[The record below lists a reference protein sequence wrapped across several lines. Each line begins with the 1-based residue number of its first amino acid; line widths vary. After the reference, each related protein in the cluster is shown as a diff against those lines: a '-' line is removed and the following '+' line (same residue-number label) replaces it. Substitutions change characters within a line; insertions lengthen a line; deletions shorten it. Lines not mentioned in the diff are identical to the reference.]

1 MIHDLKIRKEVDPHF
16 FLNSFTTLAHLIHAD
31 ADKAY
36 AFNGKLAQVY
46 KYFLINK
53 ERELVRIDDEL
64 NFVQDYF
71 YLLQVRHDD
80 KLQLVL
86 DEAHWAKGFIIPF
99 SLQFLVDHAIKHNSF
114 SAEYPLQINIRTV
127 GEWIDIIARKS
138 GQDYSAIETETGL
151 RDLSAR
157 YQQCCNREIMVEES
171 EKNFTVK
178 LPLIVSTL
186 NK

>member
-80 KLQLVL
+80 KLHLAL
-86 DEAHWAKGFIIPF
+86 DDAHWAKGFVIPF

-114 SAEYPLQINIRTV
+114 SVERPLQISIRTV
-127 GEWIDIIARKS
+127 GEWIDIVAHKS
-138 GQDYSAIETETGL
+138 DQAYYTIETETGL
-151 RDLSAR
+151 QDLSAR
-157 YQQCCNREIMVEES
+157 YQQCCHRQIVVEENA
-171 EKNFTVK
+171 KKFTVK